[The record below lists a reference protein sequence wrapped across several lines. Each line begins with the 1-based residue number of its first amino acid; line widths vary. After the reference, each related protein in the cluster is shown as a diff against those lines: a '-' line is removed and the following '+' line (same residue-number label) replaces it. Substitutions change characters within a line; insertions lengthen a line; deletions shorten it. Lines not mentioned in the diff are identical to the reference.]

1 MSIPRLLRPL
11 RRVHEHIILLTAF
24 ALLGVGCLLWSALAF
39 PLNLILPRRRGVWL
53 GRWMATLGFRVYL
66 LALRVIGLARFDLRA
81 LDALRD
87 AGPMIIA
94 PNHPGL
100 LDAPMILSRLPN
112 IVCVIKGSLLANPL
126 WGAGSRLARYIPND
140 WFIGSVNLAVEDLQ
154 TGSQLLMF
162 PEGTRTGSMP
172 ISALSLGPAYISKR
186 AKVPIQTVIIEQDTP
201 FLGKGVSL
209 LKHTA
214 MPVRFR
220 IRLGRRFDAPADPRA
235 FTTVLHAYFLSEL
248 GSPPSQT

>member
-140 WFIGSVNLAVEDLQ
+140 WFIGSVNLAVEELQ

-162 PEGTRTGSMP
+162 PEGTRVERG
-172 ISALSLGPAYISKR
+172 
-186 AKVPIQTVIIEQDTP
+186 Q
-201 FLGKGVSL
+201 KGVYETSGTRL
-209 LKHTA
+209 AVQTGA
-214 MPVRFR
+214 PVIPIAVTSAKCWPRKAFIKTPGIVDISIGKPIPSVGR
-220 IRLGRRFDAPADPRA
+220 HHKELMQEVEDWIETEMRRLDPDA
-235 FTTVLHAYFLSEL
+235 Y
-248 GSPPSQT
+248 